1 MTANATNNTNGTA
14 SNMASVLRACGP
26 AADLVCG
33 QSLWPPEFL
42 QDAAQLLLM
51 KAAAANAPT
60 TDQLGTWRSSIPP
73 CTNSS
78 VNASCSFCDDS
89 VPAEACGT
97 TRLADGVQLCNW
109 RYVECRDRRVV
120 TINMALKVIHSC
132 HKAKSESEGRT
143 GPPPCWS
150 GRPCSTC
157 GADVNN
163 SDSIDTLSASTGAH
177 NCACKRTAPTIAL
190 YCQTM
195 KLT

>member
-14 SNMASVLRACGP
+14 SNMASVLQACGP

-42 QDAAQLLLM
+42 QDAAQLLLL

-60 TDQLGTWRSSIPP
+60 TGQLGTWRSSIPP

-132 HKAKSESEGRT
+132 HKTGSECG
-143 GPPPCWS
+143 
-150 GRPCSTC
+150 
-157 GADVNN
+157 GADWPPAGAGLADPAAPVVQM
-163 SDSIDTLSASTGAH
+163 STTLTALTHYQLAQERTTVLASAQH
-177 NCACKRTAPTIAL
+177 PP
-190 YCQTM
+190 
-195 KLT
+195 